1 MDQRSLEAAAKSGN
15 IDLLYELIHE
25 DPHVLDKIDN
35 VPFIATPLHV
45 AALSGTTEFAMEMMH
60 LKPSFARK
68 LNADGLTPLHLAV
81 DHGHFWLALELV
93 KVDPSLVRLK
103 GRQGMTPLLL
113 AVSKKN
119 IDLISEF
126 FLVCPKS
133 IVDANVNGEN
143 ALHIALKNNEPRE
156 GLIVLKVLMG
166 WILRLCQK
174 DAERTETRVIN
185 CRDKDGNTPLHLA
198 AYENNHKAMR
208 LMLKSSN
215 VNVNI
220 ENKNGLTVLD
230 VAVLL
235 RREGNR
241 WGSWCGVERV
251 LKWHG
256 GKRSASLVKIKTA
269 SDILSSKLTRWESKR
284 TRSIRYYS
292 WMSEERR
299 NALLV
304 VATLIIT
311 ATYQTVLQPPG
322 GVSDNGATSNVA
334 TSNGT
339 TSGEKAGSVVMDDG
353 DFLWLWI
360 WNSVGFTFA
369 TLLTLSLL
377 SLGQQSGFWYIPLFI
392 PLLLAYNAAGQVI
405 SPNKTM
411 LDKGNLVCSII
422 LVIWVFVVW
431 FWDRLQSKRAKA
443 RGPKSGLVW
452 EGFTTWDQAR
462 GVTPSKKSVISNRHA
477 VGKQGIKINEKT
489 RFVSRIVSSMFNT
502 VSKKKIAV
510 LGFAFKK
517 DTGDTRDTP
526 AIDVCKGLLG
536 DKARISIYDPQ
547 VNEKQIHRDLTM
559 NKFDWDHPLHLQ
571 PLSPTTV
578 KQVSVAWHAYAATKD
593 AHGICILTEWDEFK
607 KLDYERIFENMQKSA
622 FVFDGRNVVDAE
634 KLRKIG
640 FIVYS
645 IGKPLDQWLKDMPA
659 LA

>member
-1 MDQRSLEAAAKSGN
+1 MDQRSFQAAAKSGN
-15 IDLLYELIHE
+15 IDQLYELIHE
-25 DPHVLDKIDN
+25 DPYVLDKIDN
-35 VPFIATPLHV
+35 VPFIDTPLHV
-45 AALSGTTEFAMEMMH
+45 AALAGTTEFAMEMMH

-113 AVSKKN
+113 AVSKKK

-143 ALHIALKNNEPRE
+143 ALHIAVKNNEPRE
-156 GLIVLKVLMG
+156 GVLIVLKVLMG

-174 DAERTETRVIN
+174 DAERTETRVMN

-198 AYENNHKAMR
+198 AYHNNHKAMR

-251 LKWHG
+251 VKWHG
-256 GKRSASLVKIKTA
+256 GKRSASLVKSKTT
-269 SDILSSKLTRWESKR
+269 SDILGSKLTWCESRR
-284 TRSIRYYS
+284 TRSIRSYS
-292 WMSEERR
+292 WISEERR

-322 GVSDNGATSNVA
+322 GVSDSGESSNATSNV
-334 TSNGT
+334 T

-369 TLLTLSLL
+369 TLLTVSLL
-377 SLGQQSGFWYIPLFI
+377 VSGQESGFWYLPLFI
-392 PLLLAYNAAGQVI
+392 PLLLAYDAAGQVI
-405 SPNKTM
+405 SPNKTVN
-411 LDKGNLVCSII
+411 DKGNLVCFII
-422 LVIWVFVVW
+422 LLIWVLLVW

-452 EGFTTWDQAR
+452 EGFTTLDQAR
-462 GVTPSKKSVISNRHA
+462 GVTPSKKSVI
-477 VGKQGIKINEKT
+477 
-489 RFVSRIVSSMFNT
+489 M
-502 VSKKKIAV
+502 
-510 LGFAFKK
+510 
-517 DTGDTRDTP
+517 
-526 AIDVCKGLLG
+526 
-536 DKARISIYDPQ
+536 
-547 VNEKQIHRDLTM
+547 
-559 NKFDWDHPLHLQ
+559 
-571 PLSPTTV
+571 
-578 KQVSVAWHAYAATKD
+578 
-593 AHGICILTEWDEFK
+593 
-607 KLDYERIFENMQKSA
+607 
-622 FVFDGRNVVDAE
+622 
-634 KLRKIG
+634 
-640 FIVYS
+640 
-645 IGKPLDQWLKDMPA
+645 
-659 LA
+659 